1 MPVCVLGRGGTI
13 WIMVSRPPPRGANG
27 YRYATHDFPILRWL
41 QSPGEVD
48 AVVLGD
54 GHPYLLHR
62 ARIAL
67 GETQALQAHLAAI
80 VESSEDAIM
89 SMTLD
94 GTIVSWNP
102 AAEGIFGYT
111 ASEIIGKSA
120 YVLSPPDL
128 LEEEEDL
135 LETISNG
142 ERIIDLETTRLR
154 KDGKRISVSISM
166 SPLRH
171 RDGKLIGISKI
182 ARDIT
187 ESKLA
192 AEKFSQL
199 EHRYRRLKKQVLELG
214 WIAEDR
220 VLPDSHWDW
229 SPSCKVKANKPGI
242 ALCEQQG
249 LLHETATADHEKLT
263 SILRQM
269 REIGDSVRPGA

>member
-1 MPVCVLGRGGTI
+1 MAAAFDLPDIEKTLEELVRQLS
-13 WIMVSRPPPRGANG
+13 MADE
-27 YRYATHDFPILRWL
+27 AL
-41 QSPGEVD
+41 QASAAGEVD

-54 GHPYLLHR
+54 GQPYLLHR

-94 GTIVSWNP
+94 GTVVSWNT
-102 AAEGIFGYT
+102 AAESIFGYT
-111 ASEIIGKSA
+111 VSEIIGKAA
-120 YVLSPPDL
+120 YILSPPDL
-128 LEEEEDL
+128 LEEEHSL

-166 SPLRH
+166 SPLRD

-192 AEKFSQL
+192 AQKFNQL
-199 EHRYRRLKKQVLELG
+199 EHRYRCLKKQVLELG

-220 VLPDSHWDW
+220 VLPDSHRDW
-229 SPSCKVKANKPGI
+229 SPSHKVK
-242 ALCEQQG
+242 G
-249 LLHETATADHEKLT
+249 LAD
-263 SILRQM
+263 
-269 REIGDSVRPGA
+269 DD